1 MGGQYGPPPSEE
13 PDEYP
18 QDGEGGGP
26 GPLRVRLLLLPL
38 QLIREPGVVGD
49 SSSQLG
55 H

>member
-1 MGGQYGPPPSEE
+1 MGGQYGPPPSEK

-26 GPLRVRLLLLPL
+26 GPLGVRLLPLPL
-38 QLIREPGVVGD
+38 QLIQEPGVIGGRP
-49 SSSQLG
+49 SQLG

>member
-1 MGGQYGPPPSEE
+1 MGGQYGPPPSEK

-26 GPLRVRLLLLPL
+26 GPLCVRLLPLPL

-49 SSSQLG
+49 SARQLG